1 MPTELYLVRHGE
13 SVANVEPII
22 AGMRG
27 DVGLTDRG
35 REQARLLE
43 RRLHA
48 EGLRADW
55 LYASTLPRAWET
67 AQYVARALQLPIQPD
82 DELHELRP
90 GDADGLTVDQWR
102 ERYGGGGGVVDRP
115 GRRDPFHA
123 FSPGGEPWAAFLVR
137 AGAALTAL
145 VDRHP
150 DETVVAVC
158 HAGVVEVS
166 FFLAFGLGGTAN
178 RVAFATLNTS
188 ITRWRHYRSHPGGRR
203 DWTVVT
209 FDDAAHLTDTP
220 ALHETA
226 RAPGSSGVG
235 GGQSGVRTAW
245 MTWRR
250 RAARSVSRFGPS
262 AIGSMS
268 VIKWA
273 RTAAPWGR
281 SRVIV
286 SAESRSRSQEAV
298 VPRGTRP
305 IWAQRIPSPLWWNSA
320 PSCSA
325 APSSV

>member
-1 MPTELYLVRHGE
+1 MTTELYLVRHGE

-48 EGLRADW
+48 EGLRADH

-102 ERYGGGGGVVDRP
+102 ERYGGVDRP

-137 AGAALTAL
+137 AGAALTGL

-158 HAGVVEVS
+158 HAGVVEAS
-166 FFLAFGLGGTAN
+166 FYLAFGLGGTAN

-188 ITRWRHYRSHPGGRR
+188 ITRWRHQQSQPGGRR

-209 FDDAAHLTDTP
+209 FNDAAHLTDTP
-220 ALHETA
+220 VTDTPALRETA
-226 RAPGSSGVG
+226 RG
-235 GGQSGVRTAW
+235 
-245 MTWRR
+245 
-250 RAARSVSRFGPS
+250 AR
-262 AIGSMS
+262 
-268 VIKWA
+268 
-273 RTAAPWGR
+273 
-281 SRVIV
+281 
-286 SAESRSRSQEAV
+286 
-298 VPRGTRP
+298 
-305 IWAQRIPSPLWWNSA
+305 
-320 PSCSA
+320 
-325 APSSV
+325 